1 MLTDD
6 EAVATVLGLAA
17 VERTGPSGA
26 TRTAAETAA
35 AKLRRVLP
43 ERLAT
48 RVAALPE
55 ARTTAV
61 VPDGPATGTEV
72 LLTATRAARERRP
85 LRIRHRNRDGEV
97 RERTVLPWGVVEHG
111 GRWYLV
117 GPDSAADAVRT
128 FRLDRVVAAE
138 VGPGRFTRP
147 ADVDPVALVLASLAG
162 APREHT
168 VRVLLHAGEDRVRR
182 HLPASVAVLE
192 PVAGEEGWIRATL
205 EAQHLGWVA
214 GVLALLDAPFRIE
227 EPERLRAEVRALA
240 ARLHGRAAE
249 GA

>member
-6 EAVATVLGLAA
+6 EAVAAVLGLAA
-17 VERTGPSGA
+17 VARTGPSAA

-43 ERLAT
+43 ERLAA
-48 RVAALPE
+48 RLDALPE
-55 ARTTAV
+55 ARTTA
-61 VPDGPATGTEV
+61 PAAPGPATATDV

-85 LRIRHRNRDGEV
+85 LRIRHRNRDGDV
-97 RERTVLPWGVVEHG
+97 RERTVLPWGVVEHA

-117 GPDSAADAVRT
+117 GPDSVADAVRT
-128 FRLDRVVAAE
+128 FRLDRVVDAE
-138 VGPGRFTRP
+138 PGPGRFEPP

-168 VRVLLHAGEDRVRR
+168 VRVLLRAPEDRVRR
-182 HLPASVAVLE
+182 HLPPAVAVLE
-192 PVAGEEGWIRATL
+192 PVAGEEGWLRATL

-214 GVLALLDAPFRIE
+214 GVLALLDAQFRIE
-227 EPERLRAEVRALA
+227 EPERLRAEVTALA
-240 ARLHGRAAE
+240 ARLQARARDD
-249 GA
+249 